1 MRGLV
6 IKNTG
11 SWYQV
16 KTEDGQLIDCKI
28 KGNFRLKGIRSTNP
42 IAVGDRVQI
51 SINAEGT
58 AFITEIE
65 DRKNYIIRRASNLS
79 KQSHIIAANLNQCM
93 LIVTVNYPETSTTFI
108 DRFLASA
115 EAYRVPVCLVFNKID
130 RYSDEELHYLEA
142 LTNLYTHIGYPCF
155 KISALNQTDIEEI
168 KKELREITPHNY
180 TGI

>member
-1 MRGLV
+1 MVSRQNRRQPQ
-6 IKNTG
+6 I
-11 SWYQV
+11 
-16 KTEDGQLIDCKI
+16 ECKI

-93 LIVTVNYPETSTTFI
+93 LIVTVNYPKHQLRSST
-108 DRFLASA
+108 
-115 EAYRVPVCLVFNKID
+115 VFWHQQKLIVYLSVL
-130 RYSDEELHYLEA
+130 YS
-142 LTNLYTHIGYPCF
+142 T
-155 KISALNQTDIEEI
+155 KS
-168 KKELREITPHNY
+168 
-180 TGI
+180 TGIRMRNFIIWKH

>member
-1 MRGLV
+1 
-6 IKNTG
+6 
-11 SWYQV
+11 
-16 KTEDGQLIDCKI
+16 
-28 KGNFRLKGIRSTNP
+28 
-42 IAVGDRVQI
+42 
-51 SINAEGT
+51 
-58 AFITEIE
+58 
-65 DRKNYIIRRASNLS
+65 
-79 KQSHIIAANLNQCM
+79 M

-168 KKELREITPHNY
+168 KKKLKGKVHLIFRTFRSWKIDIN
-180 TGI
+180 